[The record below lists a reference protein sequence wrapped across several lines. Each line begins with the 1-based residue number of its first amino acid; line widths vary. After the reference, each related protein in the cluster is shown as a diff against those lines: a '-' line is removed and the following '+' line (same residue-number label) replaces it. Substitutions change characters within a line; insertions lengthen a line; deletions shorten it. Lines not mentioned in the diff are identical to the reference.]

1 MIVLVAFFVCGGK
14 MTKEQKAIEE
24 ALAYLRTLA
33 NFGGTLVQSKELAQ
47 KGITKVEE
55 ILKDESAS

>member
-1 MIVLVAFFVCGGK
+1 MSLSPFFVYEGK

-33 NFGGTLVQSKELAQ
+33 NFGGTLLQSKELAQ

-55 ILKDESAS
+55 ILKDESVA